1 MRVLIIKLTSMG
13 DLMHALPALTD
24 ASKKIQDISFD
35 WVVDENF
42 SEVPLWH
49 PKVKSVIPTDHR
61 TWKKNFFSSNL
72 ISELRNIKSKL
83 NDGSY
88 DAVVDMQ
95 NNLKSSAV
103 SFLIKKPVHGM
114 DKSSVREY
122 PSHLAYK
129 FKHRVSKENHA
140 ISRQRQ
146 LLALS
151 LDYQFDDQNFDYGI
165 QSDRFEKPDFKLPS
179 KYLFLVHNASWPTKM
194 WSILFW
200 QELIKLINLEGY
212 VALLPSGSK
221 EEFKRAQEI
230 ASISSDALVIS
241 RQSLNKTAYIIKNAK
256 GSICSDTGLAHLS
269 ALIGRPSVTMYSVT
283 DEKLIGTRGNNQTH
297 IISSDSKM
305 DSISP
310 QRAWEELKRLMKS
323 SGEV

>member
-24 ASKKIQDISFD
+24 AAKKIPNIEFD

-49 PKVKSVIPTDHR
+49 PKVKSIITTNHR
-61 TWKKNFFSSNL
+61 SWKKNIFSTSL
-72 ISELRNIKSKL
+72 TSELRTIKSRL
-83 NDGSY
+83 NNINY

-95 NNLKSSAV
+95 NNLKSAAI
-103 SFLIKKPVHGM
+103 SFFVKDLVHGL
-114 DKSSVREY
+114 DKASAREY

-129 FKHRVSKENHA
+129 FRYQISKKNHA

-151 LDYQFDDQNFDYGI
+151 LNYEFDVQNIDYGI
-165 QSDRFEKPDFKLPS
+165 QKDKFERPNLELPDKF
-179 KYLFLVHNASWPTKM
+179 LFLVHNASWPTKM
-194 WSILFW
+194 WSISRW
-200 QELIKLINLEGY
+200 QELIRLINSEGY
-212 VALLPSGSK
+212 MALLPSGSI
-221 EEFKRAQEI
+221 EEFERAQEI
-230 ASISSDALVIS
+230 ASISTDALAIPA
-241 RQSLNKTAYIIKNAK
+241 QSLNKTAYIIENSA

-269 ALIGRPSVTMYSVT
+269 AMLRKPSVTMYSVT

-305 DSISP
+305 DSITS
-310 QRAWEELKRLMKS
+310 QRAWEELKILL
-323 SGEV
+323 GTGGG